1 MVSIV
6 IPIYNTAAFLRQCL
20 DSLIAQTHADWE
32 AILVDDASTDNSAEI
47 AAEYCSMDSRFRLIR
62 QAHNKGQ
69 SAARNLGMT
78 EITGEY
84 LAFVDSDDR
93 LQPDYLETLI
103 SQIGDADL
111 LQTGYKRVT
120 ADGKV
125 LEEKCPTWRTRY
137 THTTPWARLYRTQW
151 IQNHH
156 LTFKEGMIY
165 EDVLFSAKVWKE
177 QPKMRV
183 YRYTGYLYS
192 VNPQSTTSQKH
203 DTRRIF
209 RELREQNIHLLQF
222 NALRVR
228 LRAYFIKG
236 QIFRK

>member
-6 IPIYNTAAFLRQCL
+6 IPIYNTAAFLGHCL
-20 DSLIAQTHADWE
+20 DSLIAQTFVDWE
-32 AILVDDASTDNSAEI
+32 AVLVDDASTDNSAEI
-47 AAEYCSMDSRFRLIR
+47 AAEYCKKDSRFRLIR
-62 QAHNKGQ
+62 QECNKGQ

-78 EITGEY
+78 EINGEY

-93 LQPDYLETLI
+93 LQPDYLKTLI

-111 LQTGYKRVT
+111 LQTGYKRVA

-125 LEEKCPTWRTRY
+125 VEEKCPSWQSRY
-137 THTTPWARLYRTQW
+137 TLTSPCMRLYRTQW
-151 IQNHH
+151 LQNHR
-156 LTFKEGMIY
+156 LTFTEGMIY

-183 YRYTGYLYS
+183 YRYTGYRYLI
-192 VNPQSTTSQKH
+192 NPHSTTSRRH

-209 RELREQNIHLLQF
+209 RELRELHIHYLQF
-222 NALRVR
+222 NALRIR
-228 LRAYFIKG
+228 LHAHFIKQ